1 MLLFKLKRYLW
12 VVFCL
17 LSLGF
22 IGVSYSVNKIVKH
35 QFKIE
40 NYYSA
45 EPKIIGPDR
54 LCNVFGSVIGTF
66 SGGGNPFTDLYQWTI
81 VGPSEQI
88 LRETQ
93 FRNSPDISYTFGLL
107 GSHKIRLKVSRGGV
121 VIFEEE
127 KAVELVK
134 GPEIVLRK
142 NYQICENQ
150 TLTLSALDPS
160 SANFSAYEFEWSDK
174 EGNLIGTKNELLVN
188 KEGAYQV
195 TFFFTNSSGATECE
209 TTLETEVKELST
221 FEIVASSTTLCP
233 TGTLSFETTP
243 STTGE
248 WFYQKIGNPTQI
260 RLGFGSRFTV
270 LPGQLPE
277 PGDYEIIIKVE
288 NPQNPACSPQVRK
301 SFQYNL
307 LPEIELVEAI
317 GASDCFVPDGK
328 LKVRALTAIDGIS
341 VDGLGLSQGP
351 FLPGEI
357 IEFAGLKSG
366 AYSLMFSLD
375 GCSEIFGT
383 VVPLTNP
390 PSSLEFVIEDI
401 QPEVCTETGKEL
413 GSFLFKMLNSPLEG
427 SYRVLN
433 QRGEEVLNQTASGL
447 EELRVDISG
456 GTYFFQVY
464 GTDSCTVP
472 KSEEFEIPGLGQV
485 NYSIPGDLLV
495 CQSYDLIP
503 QTSQNLEFT
512 LINKTNGTEETKA
525 KGQPFTITEEG
536 EYEMI
541 GRLAGPGDLCPSL
554 QEFTITLVDPVDF
567 EPVLIQEDCDGNRT
581 YEADIKGRDPNSV
594 RYIWYNEKNQVV
606 GNGQFLFPT
615 STGEFKLDVQ
625 PNNST
630 ACPIPPVAFM
640 IEQPILEVEVNLS
653 STKLC
658 EFGPR
663 AVLDL
668 TMTFEEAVTDI
679 EWRRYD
685 SVGNIIRLDAF
696 KDEKQIIVE
705 QSGIY
710 EAAVFS
716 RIPGIG
722 KDCELGR
729 SSLQIDLVPNKVVF
743 EIPGN
748 LSICEPFE
756 LLPEGTPNLEFTLTY
771 PNGNQV
777 IKQSGDQFL
786 IDQAGK
792 YTILGY
798 NPDVSG
804 PLCPEQKEFNVTI
817 NEPVIFEPV
826 LDNLACDGTYTYRA
840 EVSNYDL
847 TDLDFFWRNST
858 GILVSTESVLV
869 TNSYG
874 EFTLEVQPAGSL
886 SCSNSTTPFTV
897 PVPVLEVTA
906 QLISETLCPD
916 KPDAALKVEADLQFV
931 QSIQWWYTDLSNNTS
946 QLTNFTNSEE
956 ILATTEGT
964 YEVRLLNSFGCI
976 IGKASQ
982 LVIRSTDQV
991 RPQLEPIYQICPR
1004 YEIAPT
1010 LNPGNF
1016 ASFEWY
1022 FEGSLVS
1029 TSSSFKPLEIGNYE
1043 IVVLSQEGCTYQT
1056 SFVTVEE
1063 CELKLRLPNAIEPS
1077 NPERQFLIY
1086 TNYLVD
1092 ELEVWIFN
1100 KWGNLIFYCEN
1111 SGLIDEKSTC
1121 LWDGTYNGKKIPPGS
1136 YSYRINFKN
1145 LEKNI
1150 EKIQLGS
1157 VLVIE

>member
-1 MLLFKLKRYLW
+1 MGLF
-12 VVFCL
+12 
-17 LSLGF
+17 GA
-22 IGVSYSVNKIVKH
+22 SYSLNSLKNYPFENGKS
-35 QFKIE
+35 QF
-40 NYYSA
+40 N
-45 EPKIIGPDR
+45 EPEILGPDR

-66 SGGGNPFTDLYQWTI
+66 SGGGNSTTDLYQWTI
-81 VGPSEQI
+81 VGPSGQI

-134 GPEIVLRK
+134 GPEIVLQK

-150 TLTLSALDPS
+150 TLTISALDPS
-160 SANFSAYEFEWSDK
+160 SANFSAYEFEWSD
-174 EGNLIGTKNELLVN
+174 ELGNILGSTNALQVDKA
-188 KEGAYQV
+188 GRYRV

-233 TGTLSFETTP
+233 TGTLNFETNP

-277 PGDYEIIIKVE
+277 PGDYEIIIKVD

-301 SFQYNL
+301 SFQYNI

-366 AYSLMFSLD
+366 AYSLVLSLD

-390 PSSLEFVIEDI
+390 PPSLEFVIEDI

-456 GTYFFQVY
+456 GIYFFQVY

-485 NYSIPGDLLV
+485 NYFIPGDLLV

-512 LINKTNGTEETKA
+512 LINKTKGTEETKA

-581 YEADIKGRDPNSV
+581 YEADIKGRNPNTV
-594 RYIWYNEKNQVV
+594 RYIWYNEKNQIV

-640 IEQPILEVEVNLS
+640 IEQPILEVDVNLS

-729 SSLQIDLVPNKVVF
+729 SSLQIDLVPNKVTF
-743 EIPGN
+743 EIPGD

-756 LLPEGTPNLEFTLTY
+756 LLPQGTSELEYTLTF
-771 PNGNQV
+771 PDGSQLTKN
-777 IKQSGDQFL
+777 SGEQFL
-786 IDQAGK
+786 INQAGK
-792 YTILGY
+792 YTLLGY
-798 NPDVSG
+798 NPDIKG
-804 PLCPEQKEFNVTI
+804 PLCPEQKEFTVTI
-817 NEPVIFEPV
+817 NEPVLFEAV
-826 LDNLACDGTYTYRA
+826 LVDLSCDGTYTYRS
-840 EVSNYDL
+840 EVSNYEL
-847 TDLDFFWRNST
+847 TEVDFFWRNSA
-858 GILVSTESVLV
+858 GSLVSTDSLLL

-874 EFTLEVQPAGSL
+874 EYTLEVQPAGSL
-886 SCSNSTTPFTV
+886 FCNDSTVPFTI
-897 PVPVLEVTA
+897 PVPVLEVSTS
-906 QLISETLCPD
+906 LLSETLCPD
-916 KPDAALKVEADLQFV
+916 QPDAALTLEADLEAV
-931 QSIQWWYTDLSNNTS
+931 QVIEWWFTDLSNNTS
-946 QLTNFTNSEE
+946 QLTQLTGREE
-956 ILATTEGT
+956 ILATSEGT
-964 YEVRLLNSFGCI
+964 YEVRLINAFGCI
-976 IGKASQ
+976 IGRAYKM
-982 LVIRSTDQV
+982 VIRSTDQI
-991 RPQLEPIYQICPR
+991 RPQLESSYQICPR

-1010 LNPGNF
+1010 LNPGDF
-1016 ASFEWY
+1016 ASYEWY
-1022 FEGSLVS
+1022 FEGNLVS
-1029 TSSSFKPLEIGNYE
+1029 TASSFKPLTVGAYT
-1043 IVVLSQEGCTYQT
+1043 VVVVSQEGCSYETT
-1056 SFVTVEE
+1056 FVTEEE
-1063 CELKLRLPNAIEPS
+1063 CELKLRLPNAIES
-1077 NPERQFLIY
+1077 DNPDKQFLIY

-1092 ELEVWIFN
+1092 ELEIWIFN

-1111 SGLIDEKSTC
+1111 SGLIDQESTC
-1121 LWDGTYNGKKIPPGS
+1121 LWDGTYQGEKVPPGS
-1136 YSYRINFKN
+1136 YSYRINYKN

-1150 EKIQLGS
+1150 QKTQLGS
-1157 VLVIE
+1157 ILIVD